1 MVVLNE
7 DGSEWVAS
15 EVLEPITEACE
26 SAQKNEINL
35 KEKLMKLG
43 LNSEDAVSIEKECR
57 VHEQEKID
65 RIQKKVELL
74 MCILSIDTAFERL
87 QEIQKAKNEPVW
99 ELVFSSGVGAAAFGY
114 LFGGS
119 LWDCLAAF
127 VCGVILQLFFSFLDE
142 KQVKILEMNGIKL

>member
-1 MVVLNE
+1 MFNRSSDMVVLNE

-57 VHEQEKID
+57 AHEQEKID

-74 MCILSIDTAFERL
+74 MCMLTDVFE
-87 QEIQKAKNEPVW
+87 
-99 ELVFSSGVGAAAFGY
+99 
-114 LFGGS
+114 GGLIS
-119 LWDCLAAF
+119 ADNLKM
-127 VCGVILQLFFSFLDE
+127 VLDE

>member
-1 MVVLNE
+1 MFNRSSDMVVLNE

-35 KEKLMKLG
+35 KE
-43 LNSEDAVSIEKECR
+43 CR

-74 MCILSIDTAFERL
+74 MCMLTDVFE
-87 QEIQKAKNEPVW
+87 
-99 ELVFSSGVGAAAFGY
+99 
-114 LFGGS
+114 GS
-119 LWDCLAAF
+119 LISADNLKM
-127 VCGVILQLFFSFLDE
+127 VLDE